1 MSASA
6 PAYAAPSTPA
16 PRRPA
21 RGAAPGSG
29 LREHAATVVVSAL
42 STLFAVTLILVTG
55 VLTAALDADLVEG
68 SGTFRMMLLIVSF
81 VFIVIALYVGAIVTA
96 NTFATIIAGRTRTIA
111 LYRLVG
117 STSARIRSR
126 VAAEGLLMGTIGAVI
141 GFALAEGLVFV
152 ITAFGPDW
160 GWLPAGREYP
170 LFDPLA
176 IVAVVIVAI
185 TTWAAA
191 WAGSRRVAAVSPIAA
206 TGAAVELR
214 AEDARGRTARTVW
227 AWILLGIGAALIA
240 LGLFMSIVS
249 PLALLVSFFGGL
261 FSFTGI
267 AVGAHVIMPPV
278 LRLTGKLIDRGPT
291 GSLAAANAVRFPE
304 RSARSTIGLVIGV
317 TLVTMFA
324 VAMESYRTMT
334 LAAFDNDPAM
344 EAILT
349 ETLNITTAIFT
360 GLVGFSA
367 VIAAV
372 GMVNTLSL
380 SVLQRTR
387 ELGLLRALG
396 FTGSQVRRMVLAE
409 SAQMTL
415 AALGFG
421 LVLGV
426 FYGWIAAQSL
436 LGSQVG
442 FTAPSIPW
450 VLVAGVVVFGILL
463 AMIAAAAPA
472 RRAVRV
478 SPVTALAI
486 D

>member
-1 MSASA
+1 MSAGTS
-6 PAYAAPSTPA
+6 
-16 PRRPA
+16 
-21 RGAAPGSG
+21 SG
-29 LREHAATVVVSAL
+29 VREHVATVVVATL
-42 STLFAVTLILVTG
+42 STLFAVTLILFTG
-55 VLTAALDADLVEG
+55 VLTAALDPELVEG
-68 SGTFRMMLLIVSF
+68 SATFRMVLLTVSF

-117 STSARIRSR
+117 STSRRIRSR
-126 VAAEGLLMGTIGAVI
+126 VAV
-141 GFALAEGLVFV
+141 EGLVMGAAGAVLGLVLAEALMVFV
-152 ITAFGPDW
+152 TRFGPEW
-160 GWLPAGREYP
+160 GWLPEGREYP

-176 IVAVVIVAI
+176 VGAVAVVAL

-191 WAGSRRVAAVSPIAA
+191 WAGSRRVGSVSPIAA
-206 TGAAVELR
+206 TGASVELR
-214 AEDARGRTARTVW
+214 PEESRGRTSRTVW
-227 AWILLGIGAALIA
+227 AWILLGVGVALIA
-240 LGLFMSIVS
+240 LGLLMSLAT
-249 PLALLVSFFGGL
+249 PAALLVSFFGGL

-267 AVGAHVIMPPV
+267 AIGAHVIMPPV
-278 LRLTGKLIDRGPT
+278 LRLAGKLIDRGPT

-324 VAMESYRTMT
+324 VALESYRVMT
-334 LAAFDNDPAM
+334 LAAFADNPAM
-344 EAILT
+344 AEGLDQ
-349 ETLNITTAIFT
+349 TLAVTTAIFT

-409 SAQMTL
+409 SAQMTV

-426 FYGWIAAQSL
+426 FYGWVAAQSL
-436 LGSQVG
+436 LGSQAG
-442 FTAPSIPW
+442 FAAPSVPW
-450 VLVAGVVVFGILL
+450 VVIAGVVVFGVAL
-463 AMIAAAAPA
+463 ALIAAAAPA
-472 RRAVRV
+472 RRAIRV
-478 SPVTALAI
+478 SPVTALAVG
-486 D
+486 